1 MENFKVKWSTQGR
14 GGSFLVSFDQ
24 WKNFHISTISGSRA
38 YFDTVIHIVLKIAKE
53 KFGGEA
59 LKHNYA
65 NPYRCETIH
74 NMSCTKYRII
84 GLQKK
89 EILRQTVYV
98 PCVNAQII
106 RSCNNG
112 TGFNWD
118 DRNDCKFLPD
128 LQILADYLGITEQ
141 NPEDFVEYFEWRVF
155 SEIPV
160 GFTIPEAPKTK
171 EPASPEEIPDDEKL
185 IID

>member
-53 KFGGEA
+53 KFGEEA
-59 LKHNYA
+59 LRHFYQ
-65 NPYRCETIH
+65 NPYRCETVH
-74 NMSCTKYRII
+74 NMSCSKYRII
-84 GLQKK
+84 GLQRK

-98 PCVNAQII
+98 PYVNAQII

-112 TGFNWD
+112 TGFDWD
-118 DRNDCKFLPD
+118 ERNNCKFLPD

-141 NPEDFVEYFEWRVF
+141 NPQDYINYFEWNVF
-155 SEIPV
+155 SEIPE
-160 GFTIPEAPKTK
+160 GFTVSKLPEKT
-171 EPASPEEIPDDEKL
+171 ENTVTEIPDDEKL